1 MRQIAQPYEDKFVL
15 TREEITNLAR
25 SGGAAD
31 ILMNVVALIAKRFQ
45 TDVCSVYLLEPDR
58 ANLVLAA
65 IVGLRRQCIGT
76 LRLGLHEGLAGLVAE
91 HVLPVAVEQVK
102 DHPRF

>member
-1 MRQIAQPYEDKFVL
+1 MRQIAQPYEDKYVL

-25 SGGAAD
+25 SGGAAE
-31 ILMNVVALIAKRFQ
+31 ILMNVVDLIAKRFE

-65 IVGLRRQCIGT
+65 TLGLRPECVGR
-76 LRLGLHEGLAGLVAE
+76 LRMGVHEGLAGLS
-91 HVLPVAVEQVK
+91 LKGFTTSPSI
-102 DHPRF
+102 R